1 MEVDLNADDGDGS
14 GVRATEVRVDG
25 GEWQPYVEE
34 ETILNSAADLERWEQ
49 AGPGGLNWNTADGG
63 FARTF
68 GGLGMPWYP
77 KEYGDF
83 SLKLQWRDSST
94 GTNGN
99 GGLFAR
105 FPHPDETVQRPAAE
119 RYPCQVGSATSS
131 PAWVAIF
138 CGHEIQIND
147 HQGDAQKTG
156 SIYNFAPLNATQA
169 KIQPRGTWVDYELRV
184 VGQTYTIIRNGE
196 VLQEWENAP
205 DQSSSRPGDPPTNAR
220 QFARGYIGLQNHG
233 NPDVIDYRNIRV
245 LPLDEGA
252 VTGPLEIEGDGE
264 HTVEFRSTDAA
275 GNEEDVKEVTFTI
288 GDADT
293 TAPATG
299 HSLDP
304 ANPGAG
310 GTYSGPVAVTLTAD
324 DPETGGSEPQE
335 HDVDATPTTWS
346 PDEVTAVSGDTV
358 TWNFPTTA
366 GPVHDVWVM
375 EPGSAGNAAGTQVT
389 SGPVSAGGPPVSRE
403 FEQTGQWRYVCKIHS
418 FVDAGQW
425 TGMVGTVDVAAA
437 EPGTSS
443 GVDFTEYRVNTG
455 GATGEW
461 VQSENAEG
469 DDPFATAFT
478 VSAEGQH
485 QVEYRSTD
493 NAGNAEA
500 TKSVA
505 FTIAGTNVAPTVTA
519 SATPTSGT
527 APLRGAVRLAGGGR
541 QTATR

>member
-1 MEVDLNADDGDGS
+1 M
-14 GVRATEVRVDG
+14 
-25 GEWQPYVEE
+25 
-34 ETILNSAADLERWEQ
+34 
-49 AGPGGLNWNTADGG
+49 
-63 FARTF
+63 
-68 GGLGMPWYP
+68 
-77 KEYGDF
+77 
-83 SLKLQWRDSST
+83 
-94 GTNGN
+94 
-99 GGLFAR
+99 
-105 FPHPDETVQRPAAE
+105 
-119 RYPCQVGSATSS
+119 
-131 PAWVAIF
+131 
-138 CGHEIQIND
+138 
-147 HQGDAQKTG
+147 
-156 SIYNFAPLNATQA
+156 
-169 KIQPRGTWVDYELRV
+169 
-184 VGQTYTIIRNGE
+184 
-196 VLQEWENAP
+196 LQEWENAP

-527 APLRGAVRLAGGGR
+527 APLRVQFASQAADADGDALTTAWAFGNGATATGASPAYTYTQPGTYTARVTVTDPSGASASATVRIVVTTTSGGNNPPGGGNNPPGNNPPGGNPPASNRLRVTVAKRIKARTAQRRGVKVQVRCSIACRTGAVLRIGGR
-541 QTATR
+541 KVGTAKTVRIGANGRKTLVIRLDRRTRRNLLVSMRRAGVKSRKATVVLTVRAADGRKTVRRTVRIVR